1 MENRRPQEAQKQ
13 TILEQQQPYD
23 NVLKL
28 LLENQEAVM
37 LPYFLEDAQF
47 LKVLDLEVLK
57 SPLRVDRVYEIL
69 YRGEPHILHLEFEVS
84 GGKKMATRLLVY
96 NSYFLDKYDLP
107 VISIIVYPFE
117 TTMAESPLDVKSG
130 NRDLITFHFRTMP
143 LWKLNARDYL
153 DAHAVSMY
161 GLLPTMQG
169 ADLISLTE
177 AIEEMRIH
185 YKGDDTR
192 LRRELLCF
200 RTLLNRA
207 RTVPVKDKQQIK
219 ERLIMFNDLF
229 EDDPFIQEKKAEGRA
244 EGLAEGHAK
253 GLAEGLA
260 EGRTIGLFEGKVEG
274 LAEGKTEGLA
284 EGLQTA
290 IVTVVEAR
298 FPSLVPLAEQRVKRV
313 NKPDVLNM
321 LLLQLSR
328 AENETLTR
336 WLLESTAA

>member
-1 MENRRPQEAQKQ
+1 MENRRQQDAQKQ
-13 TILEQQQPYD
+13 ATPEQQQPYD

-28 LLENQEAVM
+28 LWENQEAVM

-47 LKVLDLEVLK
+47 VRVLDLEVLK
-57 SPLRVDRVYEIL
+57 SPLRVDRVYEVL

-84 GGKKMATRLLVY
+84 GSKRMAKRLLVY

-130 NRDLITFHFRTMP
+130 KHDLITFHFRTMP

-153 DAHAVSMY
+153 DTHAVSMY

-169 ADLISLTE
+169 ADLTSLST
-177 AIEEMRIH
+177 AIEEMRLH

-207 RTVPVKDKQQIK
+207 TTVPAKDRRQIK

-244 EGLAEGHAK
+244 EGLAEG
-253 GLAEGLA
+253 LAEGEA
-260 EGRTIGLFEGKVEG
+260 KGITQ
-274 LAEGKTEGLA
+274 
-284 EGLQTA
+284 GLQTA
-290 IVTVVEAR
+290 VVTVVKGR
-298 FPSLVPLAEQRVKRV
+298 FPSLVPLAEQRVKHV

-321 LLLQLSR
+321 LLLQVSK
-328 AENETLTR
+328 AEDENLTR
-336 WLLESTAA
+336 WLLETTPAA